1 MKASPPFPNLDG
13 NSSQSIHI
21 EKKKD
26 RDTAVGIGNDIGCAN
41 NSTTPAPLEI
51 STSPK
56 LSTPKKK
63 SGIFGA
69 SSNLVNS
76 IVGAGII
83 GIPYA
88 FRQSGLIAGLF
99 LLGLVAF
106 LTDKSLRMIVELALW
121 HPLLKNHNVKTYED
135 LASYPFGKFGSG
147 FILLNMFVLAYGA
160 MVAYLLIIKD
170 TVPTVLGWD
179 NQLGKIMIMLL
190 FSLGIMV
197 PLSMQRDMASLAF
210 TSLISVTADVILV
223 FFVATYAPC
232 QKTVTDA
239 GGIVEVLKNDSINPT
254 LFIGLGI
261 LSTAMACQHSCFIVS
276 GSLGD
281 LTKKRWATVT
291 GGSIGISAILCAILG
306 TFGYLGF
313 LQDTQGDVLN
323 NFDKDGTAANAAR
336 ILLAITMFFTYPME
350 SFVARH
356 VIVILLH
363 DGDIDGTDDPNYN
376 GHNEA
381 GGYLFLNRRQ
391 TLTFSIFILTLI
403 PALLVDDLGPVLS
416 ITGSLG
422 GSCISFIAPGLIYLG
437 VNGEAFLSFSRS
449 LVEKRNVNQSGT
461 DGRNCSINDSSLPIA
476 GDSNQIMTNTQNA
489 TCIEM
494 ELPASGSRIDA
505 TINNS
510 RKPFWWLCLG
520 FPIWCKIACIGSRNI
535 KDRISDES
543 GNVDAYYNNTNE
555 RYEVHLT
562 PTDSQ
567 SEAVEDTNEDTV
579 IPTGIEFCKAIFF
592 IIFGTIGLVAGL
604 SSNIYALMKD
614 ED

>member
-1 MKASPPFPNLDG
+1 M
-13 NSSQSIHI
+13 
-21 EKKKD
+21 
-26 RDTAVGIGNDIGCAN
+26 
-41 NSTTPAPLEI
+41 
-51 STSPK
+51 
-56 LSTPKKK
+56 
-63 SGIFGA
+63 
-69 SSNLVNS
+69 
-76 IVGAGII
+76 
-83 GIPYA
+83 
-88 FRQSGLIAGLF
+88 
-99 LLGLVAF
+99 
-106 LTDKSLRMIVELALW
+106 
-121 HPLLKNHNVKTYED
+121 
-135 LASYPFGKFGSG
+135 
-147 FILLNMFVLAYGA
+147 
-160 MVAYLLIIKD
+160 
-170 TVPTVLGWD
+170 
-179 NQLGKIMIMLL
+179 
-190 FSLGIMV
+190 
-197 PLSMQRDMASLAF
+197 
-210 TSLISVTADVILV
+210 
-223 FFVATYAPC
+223 
-232 QKTVTDA
+232 
-239 GGIVEVLKNDSINPT
+239 
-254 LFIGLGI
+254 
-261 LSTAMACQHSCFIVS
+261 
-276 GSLGD
+276 
-281 LTKKRWATVT
+281 
-291 GGSIGISAILCAILG
+291 
-306 TFGYLGF
+306 
-313 LQDTQGDVLN
+313 
-323 NFDKDGTAANAAR
+323 
-336 ILLAITMFFTYPME
+336 
-350 SFVARH
+350 
-356 VIVILLH
+356 
-363 DGDIDGTDDPNYN
+363 
-376 GHNEA
+376 
-381 GGYLFLNRRQ
+381 
-391 TLTFSIFILTLI
+391 
-403 PALLVDDLGPVLS
+403 
-416 ITGSLG
+416 G